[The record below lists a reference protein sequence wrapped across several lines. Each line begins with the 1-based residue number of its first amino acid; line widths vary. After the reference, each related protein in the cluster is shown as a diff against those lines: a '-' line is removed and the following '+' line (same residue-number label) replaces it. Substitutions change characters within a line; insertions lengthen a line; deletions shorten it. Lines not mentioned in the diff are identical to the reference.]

1 MVHTTRNW
9 KAGYDL
15 LARWLSWHF
24 VQWSPPGRC
33 LYKLAWDKCLRW
45 MYVTAT
51 PGFSLPHLLGSIIQ
65 VISAQTKSKGTAAD
79 R

>member
-15 LARWLSWHF
+15 LARWISWHF
-24 VQWSPPGRC
+24 VQRFSPGRC
-33 LYKLAWDKCLRW
+33 LYKLAWVKWLRW

-51 PGFSLPHLLGSIIQ
+51 PGFYLSRLLSSIIQ
-65 VISAQTKSKGTAAD
+65 VLHRSPNENEGNSC
-79 R
+79 